1 MKINR
6 EDISWQEERPD
17 CGFLWEIG
25 KRYPVAVQCVIY
37 ETNFLGERRLKET
50 KTFKLVELAMK
61 KKNEWK

>member
-6 EDISWQEERPD
+6 ENISWQEERPD
-17 CGFLWEIG
+17 CEFLWEIG

-50 KTFKLVELAMK
+50 KTFKLVEIGR
-61 KKNEWK
+61 NERE